1 MDLTLELE
9 SGDIIYNNEIGS
21 PLSPITQD
29 IPPPSPRHNLFK
41 KIKYFFLIIYHY
53 LRIKIC

>member
-9 SGDIIYNNEIGS
+9 SGDINYNEIGS

-29 IPPPSPRHNLFK
+29 IPPPSPRYNLFNK
-41 KIKYFFLIIYHY
+41 MKYFFLIIYHY